1 MKKLRVTINGLA
13 YDVQVEELPTE
24 GGTAPASIQRSLES
38 EGVRQVAPTPQVV
51 PAAAPA
57 KKPIAGG
64 SGDIVAP
71 MPGVIKSIQ
80 VKVGD
85 KVKAGDVLI
94 VLEAMKMENEISTKK
109 AGKVKE
115 IKVSVGQTVGMGES
129 MVEIA

>member
-24 GGTAPASIQRSLES
+24 GGTAPASIQRIPES
-38 EGVRQVAPTPQVV
+38 EVVRQVAPTPHIV

-57 KKPIAGG
+57 KPVAGG

-71 MPGVIKSIQ
+71 MPGVIKSIE

-85 KVKAGDVLI
+85 KVKAGDVVV

-115 IKVSVGQTVGMGES
+115 IKVSVGQTIGMGES
-129 MVEIA
+129 MVVIA

>member
-1 MKKLRVTINGLA
+1 MKKLRVTINGIA

-24 GGTAPASIQRSLES
+24 GGTAPASIQRSPES
-38 EGVRQVAPTPQVV
+38 EGVHQVAPTPQVV
-51 PAAAPA
+51 PAAAPVKSVA
-57 KKPIAGG
+57 GGG

-71 MPGVIKSIQ
+71 MPGVIKSIV
-80 VKVGD
+80 VKAGD
-85 KVKAGDVLI
+85 KVKAGDVVV

-129 MVEIA
+129 MVVIS

>member
-13 YDVQVEELPTE
+13 YDVQVEELPSE
-24 GGTAPASIQRSLES
+24 GGTVPASIQRAQEK
-38 EGVRQVAPTPQVV
+38 ETVRQTASTPQVV
-51 PAAAPA
+51 PAAPV
-57 KKPIAGG
+57 KGVIGGG

-71 MPGVIKSIQ
+71 MPGVIKAIA

-85 KVKAGDVLI
+85 KVKAGDVVV

-115 IKVSVGQTVGMGES
+115 ININVGQTVGLNEV
-129 MVEIA
+129 MVVIA